1 MKNFF
6 LSLLGALAAIWLS
19 ALIGFFIFAM
29 IVGGI
34 VASSF
39 SSDTPAKVEKH
50 SILHLTLEGMME
62 DRESPREF
70 SMAMFNDEY
79 TEPMSLE
86 VLGRVIRQ
94 AANDDNIE
102 GIFLDC
108 KGLEAGMAQI
118 EALSKV
124 IKEFKESGK
133 WIYSYSDG
141 YAQGDYILASVSD
154 TIFLNPVGMVDI
166 HGLQSQV
173 LFFKNLLDKLGVEM
187 QVVKVGTYKS
197 AVEPF
202 ILDHMSEANHE
213 QISLF
218 LNQIWGRFANEIA
231 ENRSVTVEQVNTWA
245 NSSLF
250 AAAAEKLV
258 EEKVVDRLVYRRE
271 IDDILA
277 KLSHDDEPRLIS
289 YTDYA
294 KSNPAKQKKHQHEIA
309 VLYALGDIT
318 ESDKTGIASE
328 RLVPEIIKLAKDDD
342 VEGLVL
348 RVNSGGGSAFASEQI
363 WEALEYFKS
372 TGKPFYVSMGDYA
385 ASGGYYISC
394 GAEKIY
400 AEPVTLT
407 GSIGIFGLIPNLK
420 GLITDKIGINM
431 ASVSTNSGDLPTLF
445 APMTPQQRAAMQSS
459 VDRGYELFT
468 SRCAEGRHTTVDSI
482 KAIAEGRVW
491 DGMTAQKIG
500 LVDELGGLD
509 EAVAALA
516 LKLGYSKGE
525 YYTTAYPDVKLE
537 WWEEIYKMSGNIR
550 ASIIDSHLGDAK
562 EYYDAMREFENW
574 DNVQAR
580 MVNIRIN

>member
-1 MKNFF
+1 
-6 LSLLGALAAIWLS
+6 
-19 ALIGFFIFAM
+19 
-29 IVGGI
+29 
-34 VASSF
+34 
-39 SSDTPAKVEKH
+39 
-50 SILHLTLEGMME
+50 
-62 DRESPREF
+62 
-70 SMAMFNDEY
+70 
-79 TEPMSLE
+79 
-86 VLGRVIRQ
+86 
-94 AANDDNIE
+94 
-102 GIFLDC
+102 
-108 KGLEAGMAQI
+108 
-118 EALSKV
+118 
-124 IKEFKESGK
+124 
-133 WIYSYSDG
+133 
-141 YAQGDYILASVSD
+141 
-154 TIFLNPVGMVDI
+154 
-166 HGLQSQV
+166 
-173 LFFKNLLDKLGVEM
+173 M

-231 ENRSVTVEQVNTWA
+231 ENRSVTVEQVNAWA

>member
-50 SILHLTLEGMME
+50 SILHLALEGMME

-124 IKEFKESGK
+124 LKEFKESGK

-231 ENRSVTVEQVNTWA
+231 ENRSVTVEQVNAWA

-468 SRCAEGRHTTVDSI
+468 SRCAAGRHTTVDSI

>member
-124 IKEFKESGK
+124 LKEFKESGK

-231 ENRSVTVEQVNTWA
+231 ENRSVTVEQVNAWA

-445 APMTPQQRAAMQSS
+445 APMTPQQRTAMQSS

>member
-124 IKEFKESGK
+124 LKEFKESGK

-231 ENRSVTVEQVNTWA
+231 ENRSVTVEQVNAWA

-328 RLVPEIIKLAKDDD
+328 RLVPEIIQLAKDDD

-509 EAVAALA
+509 EAIAALA

>member
-34 VASSF
+34 MASSF

-124 IKEFKESGK
+124 LKEFKESGK

-231 ENRSVTVEQVNTWA
+231 ENRSVTVEQVNAWA

>member
-124 IKEFKESGK
+124 LKEFKESGK

-218 LNQIWGRFANEIA
+218 LNQIWGKFANEIA
-231 ENRSVTVEQVNTWA
+231 ENRSVTVEQVNAWA